1 MSRPA
6 TLLVIGIHREELAFG
21 QAVAAELDPAT
32 VEVLAIPEGLSGRHP
47 RADQRFHWD
56 TLHRALYLQLRPH
69 VHPHHRLL
77 IDLHTG
83 IDQAAPCAD
92 LYSRDPTRLAA
103 LLAHAQALAPPPRL
117 ITLGGTANAPGAQ
130 TVIPEVV
137 WNDPDCLYVGMEI
150 YLAEPGAGCVSER
163 DYARAL
169 IAALADGDQGPGCVG
184 SGM

>member
-32 VEVLAIPEGLSGRHP
+32 VEVLTIPEGLSGRHP

-69 VHPHHRLL
+69 VRFHHRLL

-92 LYSRDPTRLAA
+92 LYTRDTARLAA
-103 LLAHAQALAPPPRL
+103 ALAGREAIIAPPPRL
-117 ITLGGTANAPGAQ
+117 IMLGGAAVEAGAQ
-130 TVIPEVV
+130 TVIPGEI
-137 WNDPDCLYVGMEI
+137 WNDPGCLYVGMEI
-150 YLAEPGAGCVSER
+150 YLAEPGPGRPPEQR
-163 DYARAL
+163 YARAL
-169 IAALADGDQGPGCVG
+169 IAALADAERIG
-184 SGM
+184 

>member
-1 MSRPA
+1 MSHPA

-21 QAVAAELDPAT
+21 QAVAVDLDPAS
-32 VEVLAIPEGLSGRHP
+32 VQVLAIPDGLSGRHP

-69 VHPHHRLL
+69 VRRGHHLL

-92 LYSRDPTRLAA
+92 LY
-103 LLAHAQALAPPPRL
+103 ALAPPPRL
-117 ITLGGTANAPGAQ
+117 ISLGDAVTGPGAQ
-130 TVIPEVV
+130 TIIPEAV

-150 YLAEPGAGCVSER
+150 YLADPGPGRPAER
-163 DYARAL
+163 EYARAL
-169 IAALADGDQGPGCVG
+169 IAALTDAERAG
-184 SGM
+184 

>member
-21 QAVAAELDPAT
+21 QAVAVGLDPAS
-32 VEVLAIPEGLSGRHP
+32 VQVLVIPDGLSGRHP

-69 VHPHHRLL
+69 VRRGHRLL

-92 LYSRDPTRLAA
+92 LYSRDPARLTAA
-103 LLAHAQALAPPPRL
+103 LAGGRDTLAPPPRL
-117 ITLGGTANAPGAQ
+117 ISLGDAVTGPGAQ
-130 TVIPEVV
+130 TIIPEAV

-150 YLAEPGAGCVSER
+150 YLAEPGPGRPAER
-163 DYARAL
+163 EYARAL
-169 IAALADGDQGPGCVG
+169 IATLADAERAG
-184 SGM
+184 